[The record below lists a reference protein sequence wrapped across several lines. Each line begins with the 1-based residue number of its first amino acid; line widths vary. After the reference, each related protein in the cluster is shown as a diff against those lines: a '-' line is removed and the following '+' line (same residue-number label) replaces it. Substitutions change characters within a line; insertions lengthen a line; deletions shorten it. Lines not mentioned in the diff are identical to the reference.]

1 MIVRIYG
8 FALNQKELPPDI
20 PASEILQY
28 LRENSNL
35 NSNETLRWIVTTTKI
50 EDPKSKNMTD
60 WFLGVLLKVRDS
72 SRFTKVA
79 LWDGKLN
86 ITSEVLR
93 DDESLLEAN
102 CFLLNPN
109 KGTGIYSHYRGAG
122 SLQYDFQKVF
132 QKTLRKLQKIL
143 KEKFDEDVTKITQKT
158 LRQRLDGRVLVDNI
172 LLLGNPKDVISR
184 FKRINTASL
193 KLTSEETVDTL
204 FSGLKSKVT
213 SRKLQVAFSNDAE
226 PSQIAEVI
234 HGAIHAAANHQISEA
249 SVQGID
255 EHDFHRTMSFDSN
268 PLILSEFDYS
278 KVMSDFNL
286 QEDTAPAN
294 VLNLE
299 LSQQLIKLASTD
311 QIWRLLN
318 PEEKS

>member
-1 MIVRIYG
+1 MVVRIYG
-8 FALNQKELPPDI
+8 FALNRKELPPDI
-20 PASEILQY
+20 PASEILQH
-28 LRENSNL
+28 LKENSNL
-35 NSNETLRWIVTTTKI
+35 SSNETLRWIVTTTKI
-50 EDPKSKNMTD
+50 EDPKSKNITD

-79 LWDGKLN
+79 VRDGKLN

-93 DDESLLEAN
+93 ENESLIEAN
-102 CFLLNPN
+102 CFLLNPS

-143 KEKFDEDVTKITQKT
+143 KEKFDGDGTKDTQKG
-158 LRQRLDGRVLVDNI
+158 LRQRLDGHVVVDT
-172 LLLGNPKDVISR
+172 LLLRGDPKDVISR

-193 KLTSEETVDTL
+193 KLISEETVDTL

-234 HGAIHAAANHQISEA
+234 HTAMHAVDNEISEA

-268 PLILSEFDYS
+268 PMILAEFDYAN
-278 KVMSDFNL
+278 VMSDFNL
-286 QEDTAPAN
+286 QEDTAPASI
-294 VLNLE
+294 LTLE
-299 LSQQLIKLASTD
+299 LSRQLVRLASTD

-318 PEEKS
+318 PEEK